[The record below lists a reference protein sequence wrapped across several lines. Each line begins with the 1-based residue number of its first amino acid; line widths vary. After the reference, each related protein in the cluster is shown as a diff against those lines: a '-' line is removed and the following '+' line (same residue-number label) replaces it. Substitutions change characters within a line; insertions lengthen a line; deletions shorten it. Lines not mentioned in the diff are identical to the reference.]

1 MKKLVHVVGAI
12 IENDKS
18 EIFCAL
24 RSPSMSLPNLWE
36 FPGGKIELGETPEQT
51 LLREIKEEFDCTIE
65 VGQKFEDTT
74 YEYENFIVRLE
85 TYKAK
90 LLQGTPIAVEHAD
103 MRWVTRE
110 NMHTL
115 NFAAADIPAVEKLT
129 KEKHSLENKFEMK

>member
-12 IENDKS
+12 IENDQN

-24 RSPSMSLPNLWE
+24 RSPLMSLPNLWE
-36 FPGGKIELGETPEQT
+36 FPGGKIEPGETPEQT

-65 VGQKFEDTT
+65 VGQKVEDTT

-90 LLQGTPIAVEHAD
+90 LIEGTPIAAEHAD

-110 NMHTL
+110 NLHTL

-129 KEKHSLENKFEMK
+129 KEKYSLENLK